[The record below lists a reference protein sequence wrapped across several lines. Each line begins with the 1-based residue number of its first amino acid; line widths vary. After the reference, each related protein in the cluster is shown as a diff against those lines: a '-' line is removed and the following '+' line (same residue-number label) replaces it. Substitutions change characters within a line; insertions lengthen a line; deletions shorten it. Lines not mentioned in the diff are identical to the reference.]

1 MSEQPTKQQIVESN
15 IDEEAS
21 VIEILRA
28 LVRQHPSEDEAA
40 HKEWLNGFFREAL
53 ATDLLGFYIDEFG
66 ARDIYEVGSAQVLSM
81 LDDSVVWDP
90 RSDTMLHPFYHDQ
103 SD

>member
-1 MSEQPTKQQIVESN
+1 MNEQPTKQQIVETN

-28 LVRQHPSEDEAA
+28 LVRQYPAEDEAT
-40 HKEWLNGFFREAL
+40 HKEWLNRFFREAL

-66 ARDIYEVGSAQVLSM
+66 ARDVYEVGSAQVLTM
-81 LDDSVVWDP
+81 LEGSVVWDP
-90 RSDTMLHPFYHDQ
+90 HSDTMLHPFYHDQ